1 MIQISKMNKYWIMPV
16 FALFLL
22 RPLLIFAEEGDPFD
36 NTILTVEDSIP
47 ITEPDATKIY
57 QNISS
62 QPEITVALDQ
72 PINTRYPI
80 TQYSMQ
86 GIIKS
91 PNKTQMMFVAID
103 ENVKFLLSLNDCL
116 GLNCAFISD
125 IDKRGRVTFE
135 DENGVYRFQVGYS
148 PFIVEDKTTDELQES
163 LEVADEDQ
171 PLNGEAQVIEELSVY
186 VEDLENDNTALDANN
201 LILKSEIQVLSDSNI
216 VLTNEIVSL
225 NKKIQESS
233 TSVQELQNTIAS
245 QEQTLNQQ
253 QENIKKLQEELQ
265 NSTLEA
271 TTSSD
276 SADIENLQNT
286 IASLNATL
294 ENKSKIINEAENQI
308 AIQDK
313 QIDSLKNNLDTL
325 LIDFNKKLQTKEE
338 LIKNL
343 EVQVLIQPTTDATS
357 SQEQSESSTD
367 DLVSTTT
374 QSTENDSQTND
385 IASTEVESQPTTDAT
400 SSQEQSESS
409 TDDLVSTIIE
419 SIENVSETK
428 DITGDNLM
436 VATEDVNI
444 RKMPSPNSP
453 ILGVLLKDSTINVED
468 TVQGWYKIIT
478 KEGKE
483 GYIYSPMLKEKN

>member
-1 MIQISKMNKYWIMPV
+1 MIQISKMNKYWTIPV
-16 FALFLL
+16 FVLFLL

-91 PNKTQMMFVAID
+91 TNKTQMMFVAID

-116 GLNCAFISD
+116 GLNCGFVTD

-171 PLNGEAQVIEELSVY
+171 PLNGEAQVIEELSIY

-276 SADIENLQNT
+276 NADIENLQNT

-294 ENKSKIINEAENQI
+294 ENKSKIINEAENKI

-338 LIKNL
+338 LIRNL
-343 EVQVLIQPTTDATS
+343 ESQLLIQPTTDATS

-367 DLVSTTT
+367 DLVST
-374 QSTENDSQTND
+374 
-385 IASTEVESQPTTDAT
+385 IV
-400 SSQEQSESS
+400 
-409 TDDLVSTIIE
+409 E

-468 TVQGWYKIIT
+468 TVHGWYKIIT
-478 KEGKE
+478 KEGKD
-483 GYIYSPMLKEKN
+483 GYIDSSMLKEKN